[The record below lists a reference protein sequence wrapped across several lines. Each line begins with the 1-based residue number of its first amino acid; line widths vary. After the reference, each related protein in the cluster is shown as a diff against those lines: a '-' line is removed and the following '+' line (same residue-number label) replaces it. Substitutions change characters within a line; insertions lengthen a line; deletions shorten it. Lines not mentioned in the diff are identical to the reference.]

1 VNRVRRHAATL
12 RREYAEVRFRR
23 ETSTATKIGKDRC
36 PPNRAV
42 HRRGLERR
50 VCTVEP
56 PFIGPRVI
64 DRRPQSDVIGAALRL
79 ATGEAA

>member
-1 VNRVRRHAATL
+1 VGELGELTRKPRQERPGRALPRRSLARAS
-12 RREYAEVRFRR
+12 A
-23 ETSTATKIGKDRC
+23 KDRS

-64 DRRPQSDVIGAALRL
+64 DRRPQSDVIGAGLRL